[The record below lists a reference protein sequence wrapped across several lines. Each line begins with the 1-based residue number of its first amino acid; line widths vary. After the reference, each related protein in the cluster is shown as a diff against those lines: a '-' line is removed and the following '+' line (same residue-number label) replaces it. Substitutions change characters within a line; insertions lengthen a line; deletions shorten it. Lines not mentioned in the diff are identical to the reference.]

1 MNMIGATAAPDKAEE
16 GEKDPTPTG
25 PVQSRV
31 PSKRR
36 KTAAP
41 GAGEY
46 VSQPSLSKFSFH
58 RRRASRQ
65 SGRCPPKGMEC
76 GMEAG
81 STGLELG

>member
-16 GEKDPTPTG
+16 GDKIPLPR
-25 PVQSRV
+25 VRSRV

-36 KTAAP
+36 KMAAP
-41 GAGEY
+41 EAGEY

-65 SGRCPPKGMEC
+65 CGRCPAKGMEC